1 LLLISSMNTI
11 HEMRAAIEA
20 ARLTGLPFWV
30 SLVLGPEGEL
40 LSKESLR
47 YAVDTA
53 RRMGADAIL
62 IENVPPAAAAAALK
76 RVEEG
81 GPAGLIPHLGKYDP
95 PSWKFEFF
103 PRFAQTDEW
112 PPDRLAEQAHGWVH
126 HGARI
131 VGAGFGGGPEHVRAL
146 VAIQGV
152 TA

>member
-1 LLLISSMNTI
+1 
-11 HEMRAAIEA
+11 
-20 ARLTGLPFWV
+20 V

-47 YAVDTA
+47 HAVDTA
-53 RRMGADAIL
+53 RHMGADAIL

-112 PPDRLAEQAHGWVH
+112 PPERLAEQAHGWVH

-131 VGAGFGGGPEHVRAL
+131 VGVGFGGGPEHARAL
-146 VAIQGV
+146 VGIQGA
-152 TA
+152 TS